1 MLYAATLFAYRP
13 GTLIGIA
20 AIIAW
25 IICWVVGAID
35 IFTRRPD
42 LGVVGK
48 IVWLLVIILFP
59 IFGLL
64 VYYLGSAF
72 AGTSQR

>member
-1 MLYAATLFAYRP
+1 MLFLTLFAYRP

-20 AIIAW
+20 AILAW
-25 IICWVVGAID
+25 LVCWVIGAID

-48 IVWLLVIILFP
+48 IVWLLVLIFFP
-59 IFGLL
+59 IVGLL
-64 VYYLGSAF
+64 VYYIASAF
-72 AGTSQR
+72 AGTSSR